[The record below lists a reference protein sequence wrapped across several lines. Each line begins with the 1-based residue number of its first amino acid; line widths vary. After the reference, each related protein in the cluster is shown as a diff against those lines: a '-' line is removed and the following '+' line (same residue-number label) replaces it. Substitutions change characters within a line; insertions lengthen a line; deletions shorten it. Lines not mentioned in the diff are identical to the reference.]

1 MFNLCHICHAES
13 MVAADPVLR
22 QDDYHYTSVEEEF
35 DRSMERSMKYVEY
48 SKKLNMDMR
57 EKRFFRK

>member
-1 MFNLCHICHAES
+1 MYYHVLLTES

-35 DRSMERSMKYVEY
+35 DRSMERSMKYVNQM
-48 SKKLNMDMR
+48 KTHNMDIR
-57 EKRFFRK
+57 ERHFYKL

>member
-1 MFNLCHICHAES
+1 

>member
-1 MFNLCHICHAES
+1 MYYHVLLTES

-35 DRSMERSMKYVEY
+35 DRSMERSMKKSTKGADASVQ
-48 SKKLNMDMR
+48 
-57 EKRFFRK
+57 